1 MADIMRTKD
10 AQDEVGRY
18 LDQAGSAALL
28 TKEQEAELAR
38 AVEQGKEAEERL
50 ASGRIRSDAVR
61 TRLKAEARDG
71 HEARQRFILSNLRLV
86 VSIAKKY
93 QGNGLPML
101 DLVQEGN
108 LGLMRAVELFDW
120 RRGFKFSTY
129 ATWWIRQAITRGIA
143 DRGRSIRV
151 PVHVGDR
158 IRKIRATSMRL
169 LQETGHEP
177 GPEDLARE
185 LKMKPEEVAGILEL
199 DPGEPASLSAPIGE
213 DTELGE
219 LVGEDDAPGPED
231 LAVEGATMEAVVK
244 AVQGLGEQEQRV
256 LELRFGLDGAGARSL
271 RAAGDVMGVSAE
283 RVRQIEQRALARLRE
298 SEDLRS
304 AAA

>member
-1 MADIMRTKD
+1 MRTKD

-108 LGLMRAVELFDW
+108 LGL
-120 RRGFKFSTY
+120 
-129 ATWWIRQAITRGIA
+129 
-143 DRGRSIRV
+143 
-151 PVHVGDR
+151 
-158 IRKIRATSMRL
+158 
-169 LQETGHEP
+169 
-177 GPEDLARE
+177 
-185 LKMKPEEVAGILEL
+185 
-199 DPGEPASLSAPIGE
+199 
-213 DTELGE
+213 
-219 LVGEDDAPGPED
+219 
-231 LAVEGATMEAVVK
+231 
-244 AVQGLGEQEQRV
+244 
-256 LELRFGLDGAGARSL
+256 
-271 RAAGDVMGVSAE
+271 
-283 RVRQIEQRALARLRE
+283 
-298 SEDLRS
+298 
-304 AAA
+304 